1 MLFQNQNW
9 IAMIDTLGLRL
20 IYGGGGTDLI
30 TVVSPLLE
38 NIYGCCNMQGKE
50 YVSGWLDGLK
60 VTVRPVS
67 LHINGGSF
75 CKWCIGDNYR
85 TLTRRDIQTGIEKLS
100 DILHLSMKEADVT
113 RLDIGQNLIMK
124 YPVMEYLNHLG
135 AKKNYKRLEEPN
147 GLYYDK
153 KGVRLCFYDKNQER
167 KDKRQS
173 GDIPLMYAGRNVLR
187 YEIRFTSRIARH
199 FDREFVV
206 AADLYEQNFYVQ
218 MVRHWADG
226 YKSIQKINEIVPN
239 FDCIKTKTD
248 FNRFGGALLV
258 ERFGGQSQMLD
269 FLSDAQKR
277 GKLTAR
283 QAYDL
288 RKSVNDVCSVRE
300 SLVVES
306 DSIKE
311 LDRKIMQAAMY
322 YR

>member
-1 MLFQNQNW
+1 
-9 IAMIDTLGLRL
+9 MIDTLGLRL
-20 IYGGGGTDLI
+20 IYDGGGADLI
-30 TVVSPLLE
+30 TTVSPLLE
-38 NIYGCCNMQGKE
+38 NIYGCCDAPGKK
-50 YVSGWLDGLK
+50 YVSGWLQGLK
-60 VTVRPVS
+60 MTIRPTS

-85 TLTRRDIQTGIEKLS
+85 TMTRRDIQSGIEKLS
-100 DILHLSMKEADVT
+100 DTFHLPMEYADVT
-113 RLDIGQNLIMK
+113 RLDVGQNLIME
-124 YPVMEYLNHLG
+124 YPVLTYLNHLG
-135 AKKNYKRLEEPN
+135 AMKYYTRLEEPN
-147 GLYYDK
+147 GLYYD
-153 KGVRLCFYDKNQER
+153 GNGIRLCFYDKNRER

-173 GDIPLMYAGRNVLR
+173 CDIPPMYEGRHVLR

-199 FDREFVV
+199 FNREFVT
-206 AADLYEQNFYVQ
+206 ASDLYAQDFYVKI
-218 MVRHWADG
+218 VKCWVDG
-226 YKSIQKINEIVPN
+226 YKSIQKVNEIVPN
-239 FDCIKTKTD
+239 FDSIKTKTD

-258 ERFGGQSQMLD
+258 ERFGGQLRMLD

-283 QAYDL
+283 QAHDL

-311 LDRKIMQAAMY
+311 LDRKIMQAVRY

>member
-1 MLFQNQNW
+1 
-9 IAMIDTLGLRL
+9 MIDTLGLRL
-20 IYGGGGTDLI
+20 TYDGGETDLI

-38 NIYGCCNMQGKE
+38 NIYGCCNIHGQE

-85 TLTRRDIQTGIEKLS
+85 TLTRRDIQAGIEKLS
-100 DILHLSMKEADVT
+100 DILHLPMKEADVT
-113 RLDIGQNLIMK
+113 RLDIGQNLIVE
-124 YPVMEYLNHLG
+124 YPVMTYLNHLG

-147 GLYYDK
+147 GLYYD
-153 KGVRLCFYDKNQER
+153 GNGIRLCFYDKNRER
-167 KDKRQS
+167 KDKRS
-173 GDIPLMYAGRNVLR
+173 TCDILPMYAGRNVLR

-199 FDREFVV
+199 FDREFVM
-206 AADLYEQNFYVQ
+206 AADLYEQTFYVK
-218 MVRHWADG
+218 MVKRWADG

-248 FNRFGGALLV
+248 FNMFGRALLV

-277 GKLTAR
+277 GKLTAK
-283 QAYDL
+283 QSYVL
-288 RKSVNDVCSVRE
+288 REAVNEVCGVRE

-311 LDRKIMQAAMY
+311 LDRKIMQAVRY